1 MINKVMSK
9 LLIIINQIVKLMIMI
24 VLNLL
29 FIFNLKDSQSQ
40 GIMDNKYR
48 KRTRIIKKS
57 PKKKVRK
64 ARFKSTQ

>member
-1 MINKVMSK
+1 MSK

-64 ARFKSTQ
+64 AIFKSTQ

>member
-1 MINKVMSK
+1 MSK